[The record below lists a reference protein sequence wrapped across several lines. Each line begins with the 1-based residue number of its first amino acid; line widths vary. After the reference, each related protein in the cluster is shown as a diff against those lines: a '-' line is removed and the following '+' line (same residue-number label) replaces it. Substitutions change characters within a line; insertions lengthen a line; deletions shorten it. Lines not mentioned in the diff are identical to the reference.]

1 MTDPETRAATGRDAR
16 KRVPPESHA
25 DFAPAPDRPDPVA
38 VLSAEDAGRIPEL
51 VPIRHGR
58 MVLSPF
64 AFLRGS
70 AAVMAA
76 DLAGTPATGLT
87 VQLCGDAHLSNFG
100 VFGSPERR
108 LVFDINDF
116 DETYPGPW
124 EWDVKRLAASLA
136 VAGRENGFGRKV
148 RRGVLLAMAGQYR
161 RAMASFAAMRDLDVW
176 YARADVD
183 DVAAMLGAQLDKAR
197 RKQIG
202 KLKAKAMTRDSLQAY
217 RKLTSGRR
225 IVADPPLLV
234 PIADLL
240 PDVERHELEDEIRG
254 LLAGYR
260 DSLADDRRHL
270 FDRYRFV
277 DLARKVVGVGS
288 VGTRCWIVL
297 LAGRDDDDP
306 LLLQVKEAG
315 PSVLAGH
322 VPAAAQPGHE
332 GRRVVTGQRL
342 MQAVS
347 DIFLGWHRVPGFDGR
362 TRDFYVRQ
370 LRDWKGA
377 ALVETM
383 DPAAMSAYAALCGW
397 TLARAHARTGDRI
410 AIAAYLGADPKGNAK
425 GDPEGNPKGNA
436 KGNPRGDATGE
447 DETFDRAIAEFA
459 ERYADR
465 TERDHAALAAAIDE
479 GRVAAETGI

>member
-1 MTDPETRAATGRDAR
+1 VTERVAAGRDAR

-25 DFAPAPDRPDPVA
+25 DYAPAAGRPDPVGT
-38 VLSAEDAGRIPEL
+38 LQGQDADRVPEL

-58 MVLSPF
+58 MAVSPF
-64 AFLRGS
+64 TFLRGA

-76 DLAGTPATGLT
+76 DLATTPDSGLVT
-87 VQLCGDAHLSNFG
+87 QLCGDAHLSNFG

-116 DETYPGPW
+116 DETCPGPW

-136 VAGRENGFGRKV
+136 VAGRGNGFGRKD
-148 RRGVLLAMAGQYR
+148 RSGVVLGMAASYR
-161 RAMASFAAMRDLDVW
+161 RAMAEFAAMRELDVW

-183 DVAAMLGAQLDKAR
+183 DVVVLFDKQR
-197 RKQIG
+197 RKQVDKIRQ
-202 KLKAKAMTRDSLQAY
+202 KARGRDSLQAY
-217 RKLTSGRR
+217 RKLTALVDGQRR

-234 PIADLL
+234 PVSDLL
-240 PDVERHELEDEIRG
+240 PEMERAELEEQLRG
-254 LLAGYR
+254 LLARYR
-260 DSLADDRRHL
+260 RSLAEDRRRL
-270 FDRYRFV
+270 FDNFTFV

-297 LAGRDDDDP
+297 LAGRDQDDP

-315 PSVLAGH
+315 PSVLALH
-322 VPAAAQPGHE
+322 LPGGGGRPGNE
-332 GRRVVTGQRL
+332 GRRVVLGQRL

-347 DIFLGWHRVPGFDGR
+347 DIFLGWESVAGFDGA

-377 ALVETM
+377 AVIEAM
-383 DPAAMSAYAALCGW
+383 DPAGMRQYAALCGW

-410 AIAAYLGADPKGNAK
+410 AISAYLG
-425 GDPEGNPKGNA
+425 
-436 KGNPRGDATGE
+436 E
-447 DETFDRAIAEFA
+447 DEAFDRALGEFA
-459 ERYADR
+459 ERYADQ
-465 TERDHAALAAAIDE
+465 TEHDHAALGTAIRE
-479 GRVAAETGI
+479 GRVPAQAGI

>member
-1 MTDPETRAATGRDAR
+1 MRDPETRTAAGRDAR
-16 KRVPPESHA
+16 KRVPPETHA
-25 DFAPAPDRPDPVA
+25 EYAPAAGRRDPVEI
-38 VLSAEDAGRIPEL
+38 LKAEDAGRVPEL

-58 MVLSPF
+58 MGLSPF
-64 AFLRGS
+64 TFLRGS

-76 DLAGTPATGLT
+76 DLAAGPDTGIT

-116 DETYPGPW
+116 DETAPGPW

-136 VAGRENGFGRKV
+136 VAGRENGFGRKA
-148 RRGVLLAMAGQYR
+148 RRPVVLAMAERYR
-161 RAMASFAAMRDLDVW
+161 RAMAEFAAMRDLDVW

-183 DVAAMLGAQLDKAR
+183 DLAGMLGDQLDKAR
-197 RKQIG
+197 RKQ
-202 KLKAKAMTRDSLQAY
+202 LDRARSKAMTRDSLQAY
-217 RKLTSGRR
+217 KKLTTVVDGRR
-225 IVADPPLLV
+225 RIAADPPLLV

-240 PDVERHELEDEIRG
+240 PEMDRQELERQLRE

-260 DSLADDRRHL
+260 ESLADDRRYL
-270 FDRYRFV
+270 FDRYEFV
-277 DLARKVVGVGS
+277 DMARKVVGVGS

-297 LAGRDDDDP
+297 MSGRDENDP

-315 PSVLAGH
+315 QSVLAREPH
-322 VPAAAQPGHE
+322 EHE

-377 ALVETM
+377 AVVEEM
-383 DPAAMSAYAALCGW
+383 DPIGMRAYAALCGW

-410 AIAAYLGADPKGNAK
+410 AIAAYLGEDAAFDNAL
-425 GDPEGNPKGNA
+425 
-436 KGNPRGDATGE
+436 
-447 DETFDRAIAEFA
+447 AEFA
-459 ERYADR
+459 ERYADQ
-465 TERDHAALAAAIDE
+465 TERDHKALAAAVRD
-479 GRVAAETGI
+479 GRVEARTGI

>member
-1 MTDPETRAATGRDAR
+1 MTDPDARVAAGREAR
-16 KRVPPESHA
+16 KRVPVDSHA
-25 DFAPAPDRPDPVA
+25 GYAPAPGRLDPVEILRA
-38 VLSAEDAGRIPEL
+38 QDAGRVPEL

-58 MVLSPF
+58 MSLSPF

-76 DLAGTPATGLT
+76 DLAAGPDTGLS
-87 VQLCGDAHLSNFG
+87 VQLCGDAHLLNFG

-116 DETYPGPW
+116 DETWPGPW

-148 RRGVLLAMAGQYR
+148 RRGITAAMAERYR
-161 RAMASFAAMRDLDVW
+161 TAMAQFAGMRDLEVW
-176 YARADVD
+176 YAKADID
-183 DVAAMLGAQLDKAR
+183 DAAGLLGGQLDKVR
-197 RKQIG
+197 RKQIDRVRS
-202 KLKAKAMTRDSLQAY
+202 KAMTHDSLQAY
-217 RKLTSGRR
+217 KKLTTVVDGSRR
-225 IVADPPLLV
+225 IAADPPLIM

-240 PDVERHELEDEIRG
+240 PEMDRQELEGQLRG

-270 FDRYRFV
+270 FDRYEFV

-297 LAGRDDDDP
+297 MTGRDDNDP

-315 PSVLAGH
+315 RSVLATED
-322 VPAAAQPGHE
+322 AEHE

-377 ALVETM
+377 AVVEQM
-383 DPAAMSAYAALCGW
+383 DPTGMRIYASICGW

-410 AIAAYLGADPKGNAK
+410 AIAAYLGEDAVFDNAL
-425 GDPEGNPKGNA
+425 
-436 KGNPRGDATGE
+436 
-447 DETFDRAIAEFA
+447 AEFA
-459 ERYADR
+459 ELYADQAV
-465 TERDHAALAAAIDE
+465 RDHEALAAAVRD
-479 GRVAAETGI
+479 GRVEAQAGI

>member
-1 MTDPETRAATGRDAR
+1 MRDPGSRAEAGREAR
-16 KRVPPESHA
+16 KRVPVESHA
-25 DFAPAPDRPDPVA
+25 EFAAAEGRRDPVA
-38 VLSAEDAGRIPEL
+38 ILQEQDATRVPEL

-58 MVLSPF
+58 MGLSPF
-64 AFLRGS
+64 TFLRGS

-76 DLAGTPATGLT
+76 DLAATADTGLT
-87 VQLCGDAHLSNFG
+87 VQLCGDAHLLNFG

-116 DETYPGPW
+116 DETWPGPF

-136 VAGRENGFGRKV
+136 VAGRDNGFKRKE
-148 RRGVLLAMAGQYR
+148 RRAVTLAMTERYR
-161 RAMASFAAMRDLDVW
+161 RAMAEFAAMRDLDVW
-176 YARADVD
+176 YAKADID
-183 DVAAMLGAQLDKAR
+183 DLAVLLGDQLDKQR
-197 RKQIG
+197 RKAVD
-202 KLKAKAMTRDSLQAY
+202 KARTKAMTRDSLQAY
-217 RKLTSGRR
+217 KKLTTVVDGRR
-225 IVADPPLLV
+225 RIAADPPLLV
-234 PIADLL
+234 PIADLMPEMDRL
-240 PDVERHELEDEIRG
+240 ELEAQLRG

-270 FDRYRFV
+270 FDRYEFV

-297 LAGRDDDDP
+297 LAGRDENDP

-315 PSVLAGH
+315 RSVLASED
-322 VPAAAQPGHE
+322 AQHE

-342 MQAVS
+342 MQTAS

-377 ALVETM
+377 AVVEVM
-383 DPAAMSAYAALCGW
+383 DPVGMRAYAALCGW

-410 AIAAYLGADPKGNAK
+410 AIAAYLGEDAVFDNAVAD
-425 GDPEGNPKGNA
+425 
-436 KGNPRGDATGE
+436 
-447 DETFDRAIAEFA
+447 FA
-459 ERYADR
+459 ELYADQ
-465 TERDHAALAAAIDE
+465 TERDHKTLAAAVRD
-479 GRVAAETGI
+479 GRVQAKTGI